1 MTDPQ
6 ATLARTLIALLDLT
20 SLNDDDT
27 DARIID
33 LCQRAMTPVGPVAAV
48 CVYPRFVALA
58 RRTLNDLGGQTVAV
72 ATVVNFPAGNA
83 PLDEVLEQTRQ
94 ALADGADEIDV
105 VYPYRALLAGDA
117 DSGFALVRACKA
129 LCADRALLK
138 VILETGEL
146 AAPAL
151 IRQASLDAIEAGA
164 DFIKTSTG
172 KVQQL
177 DMQPPHMWLEYLC
190 QVSRRSSSAA
200 AIRVGFIRFGF
211 SDGRVGARSYRSW
224 SKCEQPFAGFVPT
237 RYRFCTE
244 TNEPALPRPVEP
256 SRLRNPHPHSSTCPR
271 TSYVSGTTRT

>member
-1 MTDPQ
+1 MTELD
-6 ATLARTLIALLDLT
+6 ATLARKLIALLDLT

-27 DARIID
+27 DAHIID

-58 RRTLNDLGGQTVAV
+58 RRTLDDLGGQTVAV
-72 ATVVNFPAGNA
+72 ATVANFPAGSA
-83 PLDEVLEQTRQ
+83 PLDEVLEQVRQ

-117 DSGFALVRACKA
+117 DSGFALVRACKT

-146 AAPAL
+146 AVPDL

-172 KVQQL
+172 KVPVNATAEAARI
-177 DMQPPHMWLEYLC
+177 MLECIASSGINVGLKPAGGMKILSDAQVYLALAESVNGA
-190 QVSRRSSSAA
+190 QWISPRHL
-200 AIRVGFIRFGF
+200 RFGA
-211 SDGRVGARSYRSW
+211 SSLLGDLLRHAGAD
-224 SKCEQPFAGFVPT
+224 A
-237 RYRFCTE
+237 
-244 TNEPALPRPVEP
+244 
-256 SRLRNPHPHSSTCPR
+256 STDNGGA
-271 TSYVSGTTRT
+271 Y

>member
-172 KVQQL
+172 KVPVNATAEAARI
-177 DMQPPHMWLEYLC
+177 MLECIASSGVNVGLKPAGGMKTLADAQVYLALAEGINGA
-190 QVSRRSSSAA
+190 QWISPRHLRLGASSLLGDLLRHA
-200 AIRVGFIRFGF
+200 
-211 SDGRVGARSYRSW
+211 GADAS
-224 SKCEQPFAGFVPT
+224 
-237 RYRFCTE
+237 
-244 TNEPALPRPVEP
+244 N
-256 SRLRNPHPHSSTCPR
+256 HSGGA
-271 TSYVSGTTRT
+271 Y

>member
-33 LCQRAMTPVGPVAAV
+33 LCQRAMTPVGAVAAV

-58 RRTLNDLGGQTVAV
+58 RRTLDDLGGQTVAV

-83 PLDEVLEQTRQ
+83 ALDEVLEQTRQ

-105 VYPYRALLAGDA
+105 VYPYRALLAGDV

-129 LCADRALLK
+129 LCAGRALLK

-146 AAPAL
+146 ADPAL

-172 KVQQL
+172 KVPVNATAEAARIMLECIASSGVNVGLKPAGGMKTLADAQVYLTLAESINGAQWISPRHLRLGASSLL
-177 DMQPPHMWLEYLC
+177 DDLLRHAGAD
-190 QVSRRSSSAA
+190 VSKPN
-200 AIRVGFIRFGF
+200 G
-211 SDGRVGARSYRSW
+211 GAY
-224 SKCEQPFAGFVPT
+224 
-237 RYRFCTE
+237 
-244 TNEPALPRPVEP
+244 
-256 SRLRNPHPHSSTCPR
+256 
-271 TSYVSGTTRT
+271 